1 VKSDFSTEGNWLGV
15 YGADGYS
22 VAAGASNYPAY
33 ATVTPIGNLAWTW
46 SSSTQDTR
54 AMQKVSASDRI
65 ASCWYTQNSTPGSSF
80 SVDVNLTDGQTHS
93 IAVYALDWDGN
104 GPRMETINIVDASSG
119 TILDSRSL
127 SSFEGGEYLVWNVS
141 GHIRIQVTNFQNS
154 STGVISGL
162 FFGPAQSAASPVGSA
177 TYLNTDATTRGNWQ
191 GVYGAD
197 GYNVIAGAVNYPAYA
212 TVVPRGNISYTWM
225 PLTLDPRAL
234 QVPAAPGRIAAC
246 WPTQGLTAGTSF
258 AADVNLTDQKTHKVT
273 VYMLDWDNYGPR
285 SQQVQILDSVTGA
298 VLDSRKVS
306 AFSAGQY
313 LSWNISGH
321 VLLQVT
327 NNMAGS
333 NAVINGLFFSPA
345 Q

>member
-1 VKSDFSTEGNWLGV
+1 LKSDFSTEGNWIGV

-22 VAAGASNYPAY
+22 MVAGASSYPAY
-33 ATVTPIGNLAWTW
+33 ATVTSSGNLAWTW
-46 SSSTQDTR
+46 SASTQDTR
-54 AMQKVSASDRI
+54 ALQKVSGSDRM
-65 ASCWYTQNSTPGSSF
+65 ASCWYTPNANPGSSF

-93 IAVYALDWDGN
+93 MAVYALDWDGE
-104 GPRMETINIVDASSG
+104 GPRMETINVVDASSG
-119 TILDSRSL
+119 AVLDSRSL
-127 SSFEGGEYLVWNVS
+127 SSFEGGEYLVWNVH
-141 GHIRIQVTNFQNS
+141 GHVKIQVTDFQNS

-162 FFGPAQSAASPVGSA
+162 FFGPAQSAVSPAASAS
-177 TYLNTDATTRGNWQ
+177 YLSKDTTTRGNWQ

-212 TVVPRGNISYTWM
+212 TVAPRGNISYTWT
-225 PLTLDPRAL
+225 PSTSDPRAL
-234 QVPAAPGRIAAC
+234 QVPGAPGRIAAC

-258 AADVNLTDQKTHKVT
+258 AADVNLTDQKVHKLA

-285 SQQVQILDSVTGA
+285 SQQVQILDAATGA

-306 AFSAGQY
+306 SFSGGQY
-313 LSWNISGH
+313 LSWDVSGH

-327 NNMAGS
+327 NSMAGS